1 MKAPSGQKF
10 DHDGAF
16 AISRL
21 DFCNQSVIIPIVNE
35 PFKKGEAD
43 MRSKNPELMT
53 KIKDFI
59 NQFVLSASRT
69 PSVDEIAKGVG
80 ISKGTAHNYLKEMN
94 ERRMISYQ
102 DGELQNRITDK
113 CSWENVGMPIS
124 GVIPCGTPEQQVE
137 DVEEYVFMP
146 RALVGSGDFF
156 ILRASGDSMID
167 AGIDSGD
174 LVVIRRQL
182 EASPGQIVAALVDG
196 GSTLKRLEYD
206 EEGERFFLQPENQAM
221 NYEPIYGSNISIQGV
236 AIRVMKSLE

>member
-1 MKAPSGQKF
+1 
-10 DHDGAF
+10 
-16 AISRL
+16 
-21 DFCNQSVIIPIVNE
+21 
-35 PFKKGEAD
+35 
-43 MRSKNPELMT
+43 
-53 KIKDFI
+53 
-59 NQFVLSASRT
+59 
-69 PSVDEIAKGVG
+69 
-80 ISKGTAHNYLKEMN
+80 
-94 ERRMISYQ
+94 
-102 DGELQNRITDK
+102 
-113 CSWENVGMPIS
+113 MPIS

-196 GSTLKRLEYD
+196 GSTLKRLGFD
-206 EEGERFFLQPENQAM
+206 EEDERYYLQPANQAM